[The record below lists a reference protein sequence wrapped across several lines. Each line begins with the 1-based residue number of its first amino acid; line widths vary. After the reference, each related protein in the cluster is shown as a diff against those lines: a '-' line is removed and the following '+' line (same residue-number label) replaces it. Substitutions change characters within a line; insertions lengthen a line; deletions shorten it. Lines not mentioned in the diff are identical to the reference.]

1 MPGDGVPLH
10 AVANKNSRLTLRL
23 THIHSFRAIAIL
35 LIVAGHSLDELSW
48 QTHPGQEEL
57 LADLVDNG
65 TVLFVFIAGYLFEYL
80 LPRYRYGDY
89 LRKKFTNVIL
99 PYVIISLPAMLH
111 RFLMEDPARLYPQIQ
126 GMPVWYQVLW
136 YYVKGGAHVN
146 YPLWFIPM
154 ITVYYLLAPVFQ
166 QISRHPRWFY
176 SLILLVPLSVAIHRQ
191 ASPNLNLLHAT
202 VYFVSA
208 YIMGMWTCR
217 YSKRI
222 EPALERH
229 WLGLTLGFVAM
240 ITVHYFFGPQHGNY
254 ESATPF
260 SQENGPIDWMFLIKL
275 YMCFALLGVL
285 RRFDALCA
293 PKLAYL
299 ADVSFA
305 IFFIQAYVM
314 FVLSALFRVH
324 SIEGNY
330 GVWTIYFV
338 ATIAACVA
346 FIWVAK
352 WILGGKSRYV
362 IGS

>member
-1 MPGDGVPLH
+1 
-10 AVANKNSRLTLRL
+10 LRL

-48 QTHPGQEEL
+48 QTHPGQEAL
-57 LADLVDNG
+57 LADLVQNG

-89 LRKKFTNVIL
+89 LTKKLTNVIL
-99 PYVIISLPAMLH
+99 PYVIISIPAMLH

-166 QISRHPRWFY
+166 RISRHPRWFY

-202 VYFVSA
+202 VYFLSA
-208 YIMGMWTCR
+208 YVMGMWTCR
-217 YSKRI
+217 YSKKI

-229 WLGLTLGFVAM
+229 YLALAVGFVAM
-240 ITVHYFFGPQHGNY
+240 ITVQYLFGPQHGNY

-285 RRFDALCA
+285 RRFDAFCA
-293 PKLAYL
+293 PKFAYL

-314 FVLSALFRVH
+314 FVLSALFRAH

-330 GVWTIYFV
+330 PVWTLYYV
-338 ATIAACVA
+338 ATVVACVA
-346 FIWVAK
+346 LIWVAK
-352 WILGGKSRYV
+352 RILGDKSRYV